1 MPNFQ
6 QIISRHTNK
15 PENMVHSKE
24 QNQLRAPVLEEAQ
37 ALAILNKVFDANC
50 LKYAQRDEGNH
61 GQRAK

>member
-6 QIISRHTNK
+6 QIILRHTNK
-15 PENMVHSKE
+15 RENMVHSKE
-24 QNQLRAPVLEEAQ
+24 QNKLRESILEEAQ
-37 ALAILNKVFDANC
+37 ALDILNKVFNVNC